1 MKLNKYLTLI
11 ITLLILYFILL
22 KYYQPRV
29 VKGML
34 TDDECEY
41 IKNKAELKLKPS
53 TISNSKIL
61 DPR

>member
-11 ITLLILYFILL
+11 ITLLILYFILVP

-41 IKNKAELKLKPS
+41 IK
-53 TISNSKIL
+53 
-61 DPR
+61 